1 MVLSGVEPVP
11 PARPIVIV
19 VHGRIENKGRIKNNG
34 RIEDTGPDDA
44 SGPLACDVGQI
55 TEPDEL
61 ALEVLARLQLT
72 AQRLGVSIRLH
83 NAGAALVDLLA
94 LAGLSDVLVV
104 AESGVEPD
112 REVEEREEVG
122 VDEEVHRSDDAG

>member
-1 MVLSGVEPVP
+1 MIAVRVP
-11 PARPIVIV
+11 IAPA
-19 VHGRIENKGRIKNNG
+19 
-34 RIEDTGPDDA
+34 GPFV
-44 SGPLACDVGQI
+44 CDVSQI

-72 AQRLGVSIRLH
+72 ARRLGVSIRLH
-83 NAGAALVDLLA
+83 NAGAALVDLLI

-112 REVEEREEVG
+112 RKVEEREEVG
-122 VDEEVHRSDDAG
+122 VDEEVHRGDDAG

>member
-1 MVLSGVEPVP
+1 VIAVRGPIA
-11 PARPIVIV
+11 PA
-19 VHGRIENKGRIKNNG
+19 
-34 RIEDTGPDDA
+34 
-44 SGPLACDVGQI
+44 GPLVCDVSQI

-61 ALEVLARLQLT
+61 ALEALARLQLS

-83 NAGAALVDLLA
+83 NAGAALVDLLV

>member
-1 MVLSGVEPVP
+1 VEPTP
-11 PARPIVIV
+11 PSRSIVIAV
-19 VHGRIENKGRIKNNG
+19 RVPIAPA
-34 RIEDTGPDDA
+34 GPFV
-44 SGPLACDVGQI
+44 CDVSQI

-61 ALEVLARLQLT
+61 ALEALARLQLT

-104 AESGVEPD
+104 AESVVEPD